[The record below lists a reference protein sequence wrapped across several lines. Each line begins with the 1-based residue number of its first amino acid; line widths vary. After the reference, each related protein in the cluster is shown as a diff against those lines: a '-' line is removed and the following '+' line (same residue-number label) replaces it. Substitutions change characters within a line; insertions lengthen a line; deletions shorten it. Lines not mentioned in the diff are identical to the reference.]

1 MQELMIEKTKN
12 ILKYIIIAL
21 STMIIIINITLI
33 IKSEINDNEIPDF
46 FGYTP
51 FIIVSGSMEPNIL
64 VNDMIIT
71 KKIKSDNIKV
81 GDIIS
86 YKDEKN
92 DIVITHRVISIQEI
106 EGVKYFE
113 TKGDK
118 NKSSDKNLVSYS
130 QIEGKYLFKIPLIG
144 LIINY
149 VKEPRGMIL
158 VIIFISCIY
167 LIYDIIVRE
176 YTKKKYKARISQ

>member
-1 MQELMIEKTKN
+1 
-12 ILKYIIIAL
+12 
-21 STMIIIINITLI
+21 MIIIINTTLI

-51 FIIVSGSMEPNIL
+51 FIIVSGSMEPNIP

-71 KKIKSDNIKV
+71 KKIKSDDIKV

-86 YKDEKN
+86 YKDDTN
-92 DIVITHRVISIQEI
+92 NIVITHRVVSIQEV

-113 TKGDK
+113 TKGDN
-118 NKSSDKNLVSYS
+118 NKSADKGFVSYS
-130 QIEGKYLFKIPLIG
+130 QIKGKYLFKIPLIG
-144 LIINY
+144 KVINY
-149 VKEPRGMIL
+149 VRDPRGMIL
-158 VIIFISCIY
+158 VILFIICIY
-167 LIYDIIVRE
+167 ILYDITVRE